1 MDSVKAD
8 AVSAPARVPTAAI
21 PTWPWG
27 AEDEISGTDD
37 GLLHPRNDP
46 LRDRNES
53 LYSEDGM
60 ERARNG
66 SLYSKVGMER
76 ARNESLYSEDG
87 MEYARNESLYAQA
100 GMDRE
105 RTRSLYSDDR
115 PYFGQDWSKFSGK
128 KRVVSAASAC

>member
-1 MDSVKAD
+1 M
-8 AVSAPARVPTAAI
+8 VPPAAI

-46 LRDRNES
+46 LRVRNES
-53 LYSEDGM
+53 SYSEDGM
-60 ERARNG
+60 ERT
-66 SLYSKVGMER
+66 
-76 ARNESLYSEDG
+76 RNESLYSEDG